1 MALDQRLL
9 RNPVVLLGVGA
20 GLLVAA
26 LALIWIS
33 LSSREAAKTAHT
45 QTQPAQATQQ
55 IKTVSIQ
62 TAARDILRG
71 HALTAEDVGTTKV
84 VAPAPEG
91 AIAENVDVT
100 GHVAET
106 DIPAGQILMS
116 TALGNDLTSAGLAAL
131 VPDGFRAYSIKV
143 TEDDILGGF
152 LKVGD
157 HVDIYVTLPGNLFA
171 QQQVAG
177 EKTADRSRAALLLQ
191 NIQVLAVGQKLSTPG
206 AEADLG
212 ARTIALAAN
221 PDQVARLALAQRL
234 GELSLAIR
242 KPGDDKVADARLIDL
257 QDMQPSIAGGKS
269 SGGDGA
275 TQSAGHRVEVLSGAS
290 QTTVYTT
297 K

>member
-1 MALDQRLL
+1 MALDQRVL

-33 LSSREAAKTAHT
+33 LSSREAEKLSRA
-45 QTQPAQATQQ
+45 PVQATGQAEQ
-55 IKTVSIQ
+55 IKTVSIK

-71 HALTAEDVGTTKV
+71 HALAAEDVRITKI

-91 AIAENVDVT
+91 AIAANVDVI
-100 GHVAET
+100 GRVAET
-106 DIPAGQILMS
+106 DISAGQILMS
-116 TALGNDLTSAGLAAL
+116 KALGRDPASAGLAAL
-131 VPDGFRAYSIKV
+131 VPEGYRAYSINV

-157 HVDIYVTLPGNLFA
+157 RADIYVTLPGNLFP

-177 EKTADRSRAALLLQ
+177 EKTADKSRAALLLQ
-191 NIQVLAVGQKLSTPG
+191 NIQILAVGQKLSTPG
-206 AEADLG
+206 AEAELG

-242 KPGDDKVADARLIDL
+242 KPGDNAVADARLVDL
-257 QDMQPSIAGGKS
+257 KDMQPSTGQVAS
-269 SGGDGA
+269 SGDS
-275 TQSAGHRVEVLSGAS
+275 TKRQTGHRVEVLSGS
-290 QTTVYTT
+290 TQTTVYTA